1 MLQVDCIKN
10 LEQTSSR
17 WARMNATKLQ
27 EMREH
32 VTWWLSF
39 KLSIFGTVTDNQ
51 SPHF

>member
-1 MLQVDCIKN
+1 MLQVDYIKN

-39 KLSIFGTVTDNQ
+39 KLSIFGSVIHN
-51 SPHF
+51 HVNV